1 MQNLKHLGKQ
11 EIDYVIEE
19 ARKELAKGTYDDFFE
34 YVNGYKYQVFDHI
47 QLICDKV
54 QKIADGEQHF
64 YIVEM
69 PPRHGKSMA
78 ISKTFPAYYLMKNP
92 DKELIAVTYGDDLAV
107 DIGRANRDKFR
118 EYGPTLFGLEL
129 SYENASNTA
138 WGIAGH
144 TGRMVA
150 SGVGGSLTGKGADC
164 LIGSTK
170 VKTTIGDITIE
181 KLVEMENKPLV
192 LSYNHLYNKV
202 EYKKI
207 VATRKVLND
216 KLIKITTASG
226 NEIIST
232 REHRIYEEGRG
243 YKQAALLRCG
253 NRVKIATIKE
263 KQNMRYLQEREEW
276 PWPILQRVLQFGK
289 EKESCVILYALPE
302 ELRERTFG
310 IYEACKK
317 RAKRFL
323 LFDRVFKGTPFLQK
337 FIKVRSVWFG
347 SFEGEK
353 ILFSKMQKSK
363 KRRIENTKEVFGL
376 QRSVLSEIEK
386 KHLLFQ
392 NMRWQSTFGENDG
405 QRKQLAH
412 EVEKQSCAI
421 FKDFSAN
428 KGTRFKK
435 MCILWTG
442 RNKNKENESMCT
454 SYRRGLSKQQY
465 QQFGNDLYSVS
476 HEVPQDYEFCKQD
489 SIIGIEEISGE
500 KQYVYDIQV
509 EGTHNFFANGIL
521 VHNCLIVD
529 DPIKNRADAESTLK
543 RERLWDEWESTIS
556 TRLQGKASVIIIM
569 TRWHDDDL
577 VGRLLKNS
585 AYPWERL
592 RLPLLSEGED
602 DLLGRPK
609 GTALCRELGYTEE
622 WAVTKKIDVGTRTW
636 NSLYQQRPTTDGG
649 SIFKEEHFKYFVFN
663 EEQKERYGLGDDVE
677 VLPDMRFMDIVA
689 QSWDCTF
696 KDTKTSDFVAGQV
709 WAKRGAKNYLI
720 DSVRERMGFV
730 DTKNAIIKMSAKH
743 PKATAKYIEDKAN
756 GTAIIEI
763 LKDEISG
770 IKPITPTES
779 KVSRANAVSA
789 MFEAGNVYF
798 PHPKVFDWV
807 EDITSELKSF
817 PLGAHDD
824 TVDACTQA
832 LNELKSKG
840 SSLLDRFRNMV

>member
-92 DKELIAVTYGDDLAV
+92 DKEVITVTYGDDLAV

-150 SGVGGSLTGKGADC
+150 SGVGGSLTGKGAD
-164 LIGSTK
+164 L
-170 VKTTIGDITIE
+170 
-181 KLVEMENKPLV
+181 
-192 LSYNHLYNKV
+192 
-202 EYKKI
+202 
-207 VATRKVLND
+207 
-216 KLIKITTASG
+216 
-226 NEIIST
+226 
-232 REHRIYEEGRG
+232 
-243 YKQAALLRCG
+243 
-253 NRVKIATIKE
+253 
-263 KQNMRYLQEREEW
+263 
-276 PWPILQRVLQFGK
+276 
-289 EKESCVILYALPE
+289 
-302 ELRERTFG
+302 
-310 IYEACKK
+310 
-317 RAKRFL
+317 
-323 LFDRVFKGTPFLQK
+323 
-337 FIKVRSVWFG
+337 
-347 SFEGEK
+347 
-353 ILFSKMQKSK
+353 
-363 KRRIENTKEVFGL
+363 
-376 QRSVLSEIEK
+376 
-386 KHLLFQ
+386 
-392 NMRWQSTFGENDG
+392 
-405 QRKQLAH
+405 
-412 EVEKQSCAI
+412 
-421 FKDFSAN
+421 
-428 KGTRFKK
+428 
-435 MCILWTG
+435 
-442 RNKNKENESMCT
+442 
-454 SYRRGLSKQQY
+454 
-465 QQFGNDLYSVS
+465 
-476 HEVPQDYEFCKQD
+476 
-489 SIIGIEEISGE
+489 
-500 KQYVYDIQV
+500 
-509 EGTHNFFANGIL
+509 
-521 VHNCLIVD
+521 LIVD

-840 SSLLDRFRNMV
+840 SNLLDRFRNMV

>member
-118 EYGPTLFGLEL
+118 EYAPKLFGLEL

-138 WGIAGH
+138 WGISGH

-170 VKTTIGDITIE
+170 VKTTIGDIAIE

-192 LSYNHLYNKV
+192 LSYNHKFDKL

-216 KLIKITTASG
+216 KLIKITTANG
-226 NEIIST
+226 NEVVST
-232 REHRIYEEGRG
+232 REHRIYEEGKG
-243 YKQAALLRCG
+243 YKPAALLKCG
-253 NRVKIATIKE
+253 IGVKLIVT
-263 KQNMRYLQEREEW
+263 L
-276 PWPILQRVLQFGK
+276 
-289 EKESCVILYALPE
+289 
-302 ELRERTFG
+302 
-310 IYEACKK
+310 
-317 RAKRFL
+317 
-323 LFDRVFKGTPFLQK
+323 
-337 FIKVRSVWFG
+337 
-347 SFEGEK
+347 
-353 ILFSKMQKSK
+353 
-363 KRRIENTKEVFGL
+363 
-376 QRSVLSEIEK
+376 
-386 KHLLFQ
+386 
-392 NMRWQSTFGENDG
+392 
-405 QRKQLAH
+405 
-412 EVEKQSCAI
+412 
-421 FKDFSAN
+421 
-428 KGTRFKK
+428 
-435 MCILWTG
+435 
-442 RNKNKENESMCT
+442 
-454 SYRRGLSKQQY
+454 
-465 QQFGNDLYSVS
+465 S

>member
-170 VKTTIGDITIE
+170 VKTTIGNIAIE
-181 KLVEMENKPLV
+181 ELVEMENKPLV
-192 LSYNHLYNKV
+192 LSYNHKFDKL

-216 KLIKITTASG
+216 KLIKITTTNG
-226 NEIIST
+226 NEVVST
-232 REHRIYEEGRG
+232 REHRIYEEGKG
-243 YKQAALLRCG
+243 YKPAALLKCG
-253 NRVKIATIKE
+253 IGVKSIVT
-263 KQNMRYLQEREEW
+263 L
-276 PWPILQRVLQFGK
+276 
-289 EKESCVILYALPE
+289 
-302 ELRERTFG
+302 
-310 IYEACKK
+310 
-317 RAKRFL
+317 
-323 LFDRVFKGTPFLQK
+323 
-337 FIKVRSVWFG
+337 
-347 SFEGEK
+347 
-353 ILFSKMQKSK
+353 
-363 KRRIENTKEVFGL
+363 
-376 QRSVLSEIEK
+376 
-386 KHLLFQ
+386 
-392 NMRWQSTFGENDG
+392 
-405 QRKQLAH
+405 
-412 EVEKQSCAI
+412 
-421 FKDFSAN
+421 
-428 KGTRFKK
+428 
-435 MCILWTG
+435 
-442 RNKNKENESMCT
+442 
-454 SYRRGLSKQQY
+454 
-465 QQFGNDLYSVS
+465 S
-476 HEVPQDYEFCKQD
+476 HEVPQDREFYKQD

-529 DPIKNRADAESTLK
+529 DPIKNRIDAESTLK